1 LEEIAEA
8 FTHDDPDGNGAADT
22 YGLYAFATPDGAMEV
37 LYPWTFGLLGWQEYD
52 GKYMDLKYSLDHDN
66 FERALEFSNKMWK
79 AGLVD
84 PDWPTIQRTAA
95 DDRFKKGI
103 TGFRTEFAGHMLN
116 NQKGGRE
123 LNPDYTL
130 SYVTGITEKEG
141 DPVIGGQYSTGYWG
155 FWGVSSQAEKP
166 ERVVEL
172 LDYMLSDAIWDEV
185 KYGPKGVTW
194 EEQNGEKVSIWDPEK
209 KTGNVFRNFIRRN
222 DDPEFFLSLTLAPE
236 ERTRLGNLI
245 DNCIKN
251 FTFAKDRGYR
261 PPIADDP
268 KFIEYEKN
276 MEVQITKIIVG
287 DLPINDWKEK
297 ILPGWYEAGGE
308 EYIKQMQEYIE
319 SQEK

>member
-1 LEEIAEA
+1 
-8 FTHDDPDGNGAADT
+8 
-22 YGLYAFATPDGAMEV
+22 
-37 LYPWTFGLLGWQEYD
+37 
-52 GKYMDLKYSLDHDN
+52 
-66 FERALEFSNKMWK
+66 
-79 AGLVD
+79 
-84 PDWPTIQRTAA
+84 
-95 DDRFKKGI
+95 
-103 TGFRTEFAGHMLN
+103 MLN